1 MEALSKI
8 LGVSKTTPT
17 SQNLLGNQNNHGV
30 YFTGQKYNQDKPKF
44 VCPICED
51 REIVVI
57 DGETAVPCECKTKKA
72 VSKRLKASG
81 LTPEQMKYTIEQYK
95 VTDQNK
101 SLYQGTKQYL
111 KAWPELI
118 NSNSRSKG
126 FCMLG
131 TPGIGKTMLTCIIAK
146 DMLKKGVPVVFV
158 PSTDLMAELRQA
170 QFRDD
175 KESMESKI
183 ETLGTTPALILDD
196 VGKEKPT
203 EWVQSMY
210 YRLVDLRYRNNLLT
224 GFTSNYFMGEL
235 EERLGEFGPATV
247 SRLLGMARDYIL
259 VAEGEDW
266 RMK

>member
-1 MEALSKI
+1 MR
-8 LGVSKTTPT
+8 GD
-17 SQNLLGNQNNHGV
+17 QNQN
-30 YFTGQKYNQDKPKF
+30 KYGLYQTNQRYTQDKPKF
-44 VCPICED
+44 ECPICED
-51 REIVVI
+51 REIVLI
-57 DGETAVPCECKTKKA
+57 NGDTASPCECKAKKA
-72 VSKRLKASG
+72 VSRRLKASG
-81 LTPEQMKYTIEQYK
+81 LTPKQMKYTLDQYK

-131 TPGIGKTMLTCIIAK
+131 TPGIGKTMLSCIIAK
-146 DMLKKGVPVVFV
+146 DMLEKGIPVVFV
-158 PSTDLMAELRQA
+158 PSSDLMAELRQA

-175 KESMESKI
+175 GKENMESKI
-183 ETLGTTPALILDD
+183 ETLSNVPALILDD

-210 YRLVDLRYRNNLLT
+210 YRLIDLRYRNNLLT

-247 SRLLGMARDYIL
+247 SRLLGMAKDYVL
-259 VAEGEDW
+259 VAQGDDW